1 MRIRDI
7 KSNQIF
13 PFEIED
19 AKLVRLFSFYLHS
32 APTIESR
39 TATQIDEQRLL
50 NNWFIFSS
58 KLPQD
63 KIKFFSE
70 SYSVDLLIKSFE
82 KYGLNDDAEVRRR
95 TKAIVC
101 KKKEKS
107 EFDCHCLL
115 RHIRNSIA
123 HNNVYISNPGN
134 RKYILFEDFNNRGN
148 ISAKI
153 LLSQADLSK
162 LKQEIMR

>member
-1 MRIRDI
+1 MKICDI
-7 KSNQIF
+7 KANQIL

-19 AKLVRLFSFYLHS
+19 VKLLRLFSFYLHS
-32 APTIESR
+32 APTVESR
-39 TATQIDEQRLL
+39 TAAKVDEQRLL
-50 NNWFIFSS
+50 NNWMNFS
-58 KLPQD
+58 KQLPQD
-63 KIKFFSE
+63 KIKFYSE
-70 SYSVDLLIKSFE
+70 SYSVDLFINSFE
-82 KYGLNDDAEVRRR
+82 RYGLNDDAEVKRR

-101 KKKEKS
+101 KKKDKAES
-107 EFDCHCLL
+107 DCCCLL

-123 HNNVYISNPGN
+123 HNNVYISNAGN
-134 RKYILFEDFNNRGN
+134 RKYILFEDYNNRGN